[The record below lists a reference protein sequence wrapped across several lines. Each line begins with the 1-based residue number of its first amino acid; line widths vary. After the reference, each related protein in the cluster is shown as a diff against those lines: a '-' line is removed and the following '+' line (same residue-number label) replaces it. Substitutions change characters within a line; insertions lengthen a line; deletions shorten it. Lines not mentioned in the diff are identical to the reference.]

1 MSAMLNRAKSSII
14 SVFTQFRK
22 NTITLTNNRLEWRA
36 LQPDTD
42 DIQPLFSQVPDD
54 NSSCFASVQPRL
66 FNGLNLL
73 LQTTAKLPLMLIRS
87 AENAEYFSRIKEIME
102 EISAEDEAELFGGHY
117 QIDGMSVTWRPVA
130 SVQDNFA
137 SEGGIHY
144 ADWIEAEQLFGC
156 VRRYEQTLTLQP
168 GLLHQANGGTLML
181 SLRTLLAQPL
191 LWLRLR
197 KILLTQ
203 QYDWYSPDETRPLP
217 VAIPPMPMQFRL
229 VLAGERDAL
238 ADFQEMEPDLSMQ
251 ALYSEFEESLQ
262 IGDGEDFSLWVK
274 WVRLVVIKEGISA
287 IADDTWP
294 VLICEGARYTGDQ
307 DILPLC
313 PVWLSHQLQEA
324 LMYSPDDS
332 LNGEHMQNALETR
345 EWREGFLADRVR
357 DEILLDQVLIET
369 EGEMIGQINA
379 LSVIE
384 FPGHPR
390 AFGEPSRLSCV
401 VHVGDGEF
409 TDVERKA
416 ELGGNIHAKGMM
428 IMQAWLIAELELEQ
442 QLPFSASLVF
452 EQSYS
457 ELDGDS
463 ASLAGLCALI
473 SALASQP
480 VSQQIAVTGSVD
492 QFGRVQ
498 AVGGL
503 NEKIE
508 GFFHICNQRTL
519 SGKQGVIIPLANVRH
534 LSLNKDVV
542 NAVREEKFHIWAVS
556 SIDEALPLLTGVEWD
571 KENAPCLLRSIQE
584 RIAQITQ
591 QDRHQHAWPLRWLNW
606 FNQN

>member
-274 WVRLVVIKEGISA
+274 WVRLVAIKEGISA

>member
-1 MSAMLNRAKSSII
+1 M
-14 SVFTQFRK
+14 
-22 NTITLTNNRLEWRA
+22 TNNRLEWRA

-42 DIQPLFSQVPDD
+42 DVQPFFSQIPED

-66 FNGLNLL
+66 FNGLSLL
-73 LQTTAKLPLMLIRS
+73 LQTTARLPLMLIKS
-87 AENAEYFSRIKEIME
+87 AENAEYTALLTEVMADIT
-102 EISAEDEAELFGGHY
+102 AEDGTELYGGHY
-117 QIDGMSVTWRPVA
+117 QIDGISVTWRPVE
-130 SVQDNFA
+130 SEQDNFA
-137 SEGGIHY
+137 SQGGIHC

-156 VRRYEQTLTLQP
+156 VRQHNQTLTLQP
-168 GLLHQANGGTLML
+168 GLLHQANGGTLLL

-197 KILLTQ
+197 KILTTQ
-203 QYDWYSPDETRPLP
+203 QFDWYSPDESRPLP
-217 VAIPPMPMQFRL
+217 VVIPSMPMQFRL
-229 VLAGERDAL
+229 VLTGERDVL
-238 ADFQEMEPDLSMQ
+238 AEFQEMEPDLSMQ
-251 ALYSEFEESLQ
+251 ALYSEFEENLQ
-262 IGDGEDFSLWVK
+262 ITDEEAFSQWIK
-274 WVRLVVIKEGISA
+274 WVRMLASGEEITTLS
-287 IADDTWP
+287 DDFWP
-294 VLICEGARYTGDQ
+294 VLIREAARLTGDQ
-307 DILPLC
+307 ETLPLS
-313 PVWLSHQLQEA
+313 PAWITRQLQEA
-324 LMYSPDDS
+324 LMYSPDNALCS
-332 LNGEHMQNALETR
+332 EHMLSALETR
-345 EWREGFLADRVR
+345 EWREGFLAERMR
-357 DEILLDQVLIET
+357 DEILYDQILIET
-369 EGEMIGQINA
+369 EGEMVGQINA

-401 VHVGDGEF
+401 VHAGDGEF

-473 SALASQP
+473 SALACQP
-480 VSQQIAVTGSVD
+480 INQQIAVTGSVD

-498 AVGGL
+498 PVGGL

-508 GFFHICNQRTL
+508 GFFHICHQRTL
-519 SGKQGVIIPLANVRH
+519 NGKQGVIIPLANVRH
-534 LSLNKDVV
+534 LSLQQQVV
-542 NAVREEKFHIWAVS
+542 DAVREEKFHIWAVS
-556 SIDEALPLLTGVEWD
+556 SVDEALPLLTGVEWE
-571 KENAPCLLRSIQE
+571 KENAPCLLKSIQE
-584 RIAQITQ
+584 RIAQLNQ
-591 QDRHQHAWPLRWLNW
+591 QDRRQGGWPFRWLNW